1 MNYYQ
6 LLGVD
11 QKADQKAI
19 KNAYKK
25 LAFQYHPDKN
35 PGSHHAE
42 NMFKKINNAYQTLS
56 DPEKRALYDLK
67 INYVAFQ
74 KTFTYEQPSY
84 SYGNYRKK
92 KYNYQRSYNKY
103 IKERNRVANWWSVG
117 ILVMISITYF
127 IMAGVR
133 DYMARLEEERIMLV
147 EESVLDSAREKY
159 AAGIFNEALS
169 ILENHLNENGNRKAV
184 NALKKEY
191 LEEISRE
198 GYNHFYNRDYEAALS
213 TFKILFKYQENL
225 PLDFYNKVAQSSRKV
240 GNYRDAVEAYQ
251 YIARRMTDNMDAN
264 LQIALI
270 YTYDLKE
277 YEKAIEFYNRAREI
291 TIKNYIEEY
300 GKAFVLVFNP
310 ERIPESHYLL
320 YSGLGLASKEIN
332 DNQRASEALDWA
344 IILRPNRPEAYY
356 LKGLLHQ
363 NTGDDDLACENWSIA
378 HSLGLQEAG
387 RLVMLNCKDNK
398 GTLTGPIR

>member
-1 MNYYQ
+1 
-6 LLGVD
+6 
-11 QKADQKAI
+11 
-19 KNAYKK
+19 
-25 LAFQYHPDKN
+25 
-35 PGSHHAE
+35 
-42 NMFKKINNAYQTLS
+42 
-56 DPEKRALYDLK
+56 
-67 INYVAFQ
+67 
-74 KTFTYEQPSY
+74 
-84 SYGNYRKK
+84 
-92 KYNYQRSYNKY
+92 
-103 IKERNRVANWWSVG
+103 
-117 ILVMISITYF
+117 
-127 IMAGVR
+127 
-133 DYMARLEEERIMLV
+133 
-147 EESVLDSAREKY
+147 
-159 AAGIFNEALS
+159 
-169 ILENHLNENGNRKAV
+169 
-184 NALKKEY
+184 
-191 LEEISRE
+191 
-198 GYNHFYNRDYEAALS
+198 
-213 TFKILFKYQENL
+213 
-225 PLDFYNKVAQSSRKV
+225 
-240 GNYRDAVEAYQ
+240 
-251 YIARRMTDNMDAN
+251 MTDNMDAN

-363 NTGDDDLACENWSIA
+363 NIGDDDLACENWSIA